1 MGKPGRPASVS
12 IYPGKYFG
20 FLCCVRKVHT
30 KEGPR
35 YDMRCEAKLRDQ
47 STCGKTIRTKM
58 QYLTRKPNPQ
68 THCGCQKFIDANPYP
83 YEKVCWSMMHTRCE
97 YTGHVSYKDYGGR
110 GIKICERWHKSN
122 PDGFK
127 NFLEDMGPA
136 PKAHEFTVDRIDPDG
151 NYELRKADGTLQCRW
166 ADKKTQANNQRRHKA
181 RSKVI
186 FDDAGNP
193 IGHTKAGGGS

>member
-20 FLCCVRKVHT
+20 FLCCIRKVHT

-35 YDMRCEAKLRDQ
+35 YDMRCEATLRDGNKCLQ
-47 STCGKTIRTKM
+47 VIRTKM

-83 YEKVCWSMMHTRCE
+83 YEKTCWNMMHTRCE
-97 YTGHVSYKDYGGR
+97 YTGHVSYAQYGGR
-110 GIKICERWHKSN
+110 GIKIDPRWHKSN
-122 PDGFK
+122 PDGFA
-127 NFLEDMGPA
+127 NYIADMGRA
-136 PKAHEFTVDRIDPDG
+136 PKEHEYTMDRIDPDG
-151 NYELRKADGTLQCRW
+151 DYTPSNCRW

-181 RSKVI
+181 RTKVI
-186 FDDAGNP
+186 FDDNGKP
-193 IGHTKAGGGS
+193 IGHSQG